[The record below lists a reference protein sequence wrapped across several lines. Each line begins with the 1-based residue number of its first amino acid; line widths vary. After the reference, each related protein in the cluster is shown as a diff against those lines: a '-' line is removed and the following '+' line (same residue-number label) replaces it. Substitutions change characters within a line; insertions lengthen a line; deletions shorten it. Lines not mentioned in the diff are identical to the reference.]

1 MKIKITAH
9 KDFTELKRILQ
20 TYPAVFVVYDRNVE
34 KYAQELNFPALA
46 IEAAE
51 ANKTIGTVIDI
62 CNFLLA
68 HHADRNSLL
77 LAVGGGITTDLAG
90 FAACIFKRGIRYA
103 NVPTTLLAQVD
114 AGIGGKTGCNLDS
127 FKNMLG
133 VIRQPEFTYLSSYT
147 LDSLPLC
154 EFRSGIAEMLK
165 TFIIASAEDYVKAV
179 AFFSKIN
186 GLLQAN
192 VGPNASCNKGAA
204 TIGCL
209 LSRVK
214 AEGTNEES
222 AFRECLEELIEKAA
236 RIKAGIVEQDAD
248 EKGLRR
254 VLNLGHTYGH
264 AIEWWQ
270 QHQNISLANERAGV
284 QEIHSDEKESPD
296 AQGCLLKARF
306 THGEAVATGIVKIA
320 RISEERGIAAKGLAE
335 RLRTDFQACGLP
347 VDLPCPESQLLD
359 AIVQDKKS
367 ENGKV
372 HFVLIQDIGKVVVE

>member
-9 KDFTELKRILQ
+9 KDFTILKSLLQ
-20 TYPAVFVVYDRNVE
+20 EYSSVFVVYDRNVE

-46 IEAAE
+46 IEATE
-51 ANKTIGTVIDI
+51 ANKTFGTVIDI

-77 LAVGGGITTDLAG
+77 LAIGGGITTDLAG

-133 VIRQPEFTYLSSYT
+133 IIRQPEFTYLSSYT
-147 LDSLPLC
+147 LDSLPLR

-179 AFFSKIN
+179 ELFSKD
-186 GLLQAN
+186 
-192 VGPNASCNKGAA
+192 AA

-270 QHQNISLANERAGV
+270 QQNISLANERAGV
-284 QEIHSDEKESPD
+284 QEIHSDEKESTD
-296 AQGCLLKARF
+296 AQSCLLKASF

-320 RISEERGIAAKGLAE
+320 RISEERGIATKGLAE
-335 RLRTDFQACGLP
+335 RFRADFQACGLP
-347 VDLPCPESQLLD
+347 VDLPCPESLLAE
-359 AIVQDKKS
+359 AISQDKKL

>member
-9 KDFTELKRILQ
+9 KDFTELKHNLQ

-46 IEAAE
+46 IEATE
-51 ANKTIGTVIDI
+51 ANKTFGTVIDI

-147 LDSLPLC
+147 LDSLPIC

-165 TFIIASAEDYVKAV
+165 TFIIASAEGYVKAV

-192 VGPNASCNKGAA
+192 VGSNASCNKGAA
-204 TIGCL
+204 ALRSL

-214 AEGTNEES
+214 SEATNEES
-222 AFRECLEELIEKAA
+222 VSRECLEELIEKAA

-270 QHQNISLANERAGV
+270 QQNRSLANERADV
-284 QEIHSDEKESPD
+284 QEIHSDEKESTD
-296 AQGCLLKARF
+296 AQGCLLKASF

-320 RISEERGIAAKGLAE
+320 RISEERGIAVKGLAD
-335 RLRTDFQACGLP
+335 RIRADFQACGLP
-347 VDLPCPESQLLD
+347 VELPCPESLLAE
-359 AIVQDKKS
+359 AISQDKKS

>member
-9 KDFTELKRILQ
+9 KDFTILKSLLQ
-20 TYPAVFVVYDRNVE
+20 EYSSVFVVYDRNVE

-46 IEAAE
+46 IEATE
-51 ANKTIGTVIDI
+51 ENKTIGTVIDI

-77 LAVGGGITTDLAG
+77 LAIGGGITTDLAG

-147 LDSLPLC
+147 LDSLPLR

-165 TFIIASAEDYVKAV
+165 TFIIASAEDYVKAL

-192 VGPNASCNKGAA
+192 VGSNASCNKGAA

-270 QHQNISLANERAGV
+270 QKQG
-284 QEIHSDEKESPD
+284 KEDFS
-296 AQGCLLKARF
+296 
-306 THGEAVATGIVKIA
+306 HGEAVATGIVKIA

-335 RLRTDFQACGLP
+335 RIRSDFQACGLP
-347 VDLPCPESQLLD
+347 VDLPCPESQLYD
-359 AIVQDKKS
+359 AIAQDKKS

>member
-1 MKIKITAH
+1 MQINIVTH

-34 KYAQELNFPALA
+34 ACAREICASSGALQPYPAMA
-46 IEAAE
+46 VVAAE
-51 ANKTIGTVIDI
+51 ENKTIETAVGI
-62 CNFLLA
+62 CRFLIA
-68 HHADRNSLL
+68 HHADRNALL
-77 LAVGGGITTDLAG
+77 LAIGGGITTDLAG

-147 LDSLPLC
+147 LDSLPLR

-192 VGPNASCNKGAA
+192 VGSNASCNKGAA

-270 QHQNISLANERAGV
+270 QKQG
-284 QEIHSDEKESPD
+284 KEGFS
-296 AQGCLLKARF
+296 
-306 THGEAVATGIVKIA
+306 HGEAVATGIVKIA

-335 RLRTDFQACGLP
+335 RLRADFQACGLP

-359 AIVQDKKS
+359 AIAQDKKS

>member
-1 MKIKITAH
+1 MQINIVTH

-34 KYAQELNFPALA
+34 ACAREICASSGALQPYPAMA
-46 IEAAE
+46 VVAAE
-51 ANKTIGTVIDI
+51 ENKTIETAVGI
-62 CNFLLA
+62 CRFLLA

-90 FAACIFKRGIRYA
+90 FAACIYKRGIRYA
-103 NVPTTLLAQVD
+103 NVSTTLLAQVD

-133 VIRQPEFTYLSSYT
+133 IIRQPEFTYLSSYT
-147 LDSLPLC
+147 LDSLPLR

-165 TFIIASAEDYVKAV
+165 TFIIASEEDYVKAV
-179 AFFSKIN
+179 ELFSKFN

-192 VGPNASCNKGAA
+192 GGSNASCNKNAA
-204 TIGCL
+204 TLGRL
-209 LSRVK
+209 LSRVETEVGIQ
-214 AEGTNEES
+214 AS
-222 AFRECLEELIEKAA
+222 AFMECLEELIEKAA
-236 RIKAGIVEQDAD
+236 GIKAGIVEQDAD

-270 QHQNISLANERAGV
+270 QQDIRLANERAG
-284 QEIHSDEKESPD
+284 IYS
-296 AQGCLLKARF
+296 
-306 THGEAVATGIVKIA
+306 HGEAVAMGIVKIV

-335 RLRTDFQACGLP
+335 RLRADFQACGLP

-359 AIVQDKKS
+359 AIAQDKKS

>member
-1 MKIKITAH
+1 MHIKIVTDTYFA
-9 KDFTELKRILQ
+9 ELKHILQ
-20 TYPAVFVVYDRNVE
+20 EYQSVFIVYDCRVE
-34 KYAQELNFPALA
+34 KYAQELDFPALP
-46 IEAAE
+46 IRAAE
-51 ANKTIGTVIDI
+51 ENKTIETAVGI
-62 CNFLLA
+62 CRFLLA

-90 FAACIFKRGIRYA
+90 FAACIYKRGIRYA
-103 NVPTTLLAQVD
+103 NVSTTLLAQVD

-133 VIRQPEFTYLSSYT
+133 IIRQPEFTYLSSYT
-147 LDSLPLC
+147 LDSLPLR

-165 TFIIASAEDYVKAV
+165 TFIIASEEDYVKAV
-179 AFFSKIN
+179 ELFSKFN

-192 VGPNASCNKGAA
+192 GGSNASCNKNAA
-204 TIGCL
+204 TLGRL
-209 LSRVK
+209 LSRVETEVGIQ
-214 AEGTNEES
+214 AS
-222 AFRECLEELIEKAA
+222 AFMECLEELIEKAA
-236 RIKAGIVEQDAD
+236 GIKAGIVEQDAD

-270 QHQNISLANERAGV
+270 QQDIRLANERAG
-284 QEIHSDEKESPD
+284 IYS
-296 AQGCLLKARF
+296 
-306 THGEAVATGIVKIA
+306 HGEAVAMGIVKIA

-335 RLRTDFQACGLP
+335 RIRADFQACGLP

-359 AIVQDKKS
+359 AIAQDKKS

-372 HFVLIQDIGKVVVE
+372 HFVLIQYIGKVVVE

>member
-1 MKIKITAH
+1 MHIKIVTDTYFA
-9 KDFTELKRILQ
+9 ELKHILQ
-20 TYPAVFVVYDRNVE
+20 EYQSVFIVYDCRVE

-51 ANKTIGTVIDI
+51 ANKTFGTVIDI

-77 LAVGGGITTDLAG
+77 LAIGGGITTDLAG

-147 LDSLPLC
+147 LDSLPLR

-192 VGPNASCNKGAA
+192 VGSNASCNKDTA
-204 TIGCL
+204 TIGYL

-214 AEGTNEES
+214 AKEEENQAS
-222 AFRECLEELIEKAA
+222 AFMECLEELIEKAA

-270 QHQNISLANERAGV
+270 QQNRSLANERAGV
-284 QEIHSDEKESPD
+284 QEIHSDEKESTD
-296 AQGCLLKARF
+296 AQGCLLKASF

-335 RLRTDFQACGLP
+335 RIRSDFQACGLP
-347 VDLPCPESQLLD
+347 VDLPCPESQLYD
-359 AIVQDKKS
+359 AIAQDKKS

>member
-9 KDFTELKRILQ
+9 KDFTILKSLLQ
-20 TYPAVFVVYDRNVE
+20 EYSSVFVVYDRNVE

-46 IEAAE
+46 IEATE

-90 FAACIFKRGIRYA
+90 FAACIYKRGIRYA
-103 NVPTTLLAQVD
+103 NVSTTLLAQVD

-147 LDSLPLC
+147 LDSLPLR

-165 TFIIASAEDYVKAV
+165 TFIIASAEDYVKAL
-179 AFFSKIN
+179 AFFSEIN

-192 VGPNASCNKGAA
+192 GGSNASCNKGAA

-270 QHQNISLANERAGV
+270 QKQG
-284 QEIHSDEKESPD
+284 KEGFS
-296 AQGCLLKARF
+296 
-306 THGEAVATGIVKIA
+306 HGEAVATGIVKIA

-335 RLRTDFQACGLP
+335 RIRSDFQACGLP
-347 VDLPCPESQLLD
+347 VELPCPESQLLD
-359 AIVQDKKS
+359 AIAQDKKS

>member
-9 KDFTELKRILQ
+9 KDFTILKSLLQ
-20 TYPAVFVVYDRNVE
+20 EYSSVFVVYDRNVE

-46 IEAAE
+46 IEATE

-77 LAVGGGITTDLAG
+77 LAIGGGITTDLAG

-147 LDSLPLC
+147 LDSLPLR
-154 EFRSGIAEMLK
+154 EFRSGITEMLK

-179 AFFSKIN
+179 ELFSKD
-186 GLLQAN
+186 
-192 VGPNASCNKGAA
+192 AA

-270 QHQNISLANERAGV
+270 QKQG
-284 QEIHSDEKESPD
+284 KEDFS
-296 AQGCLLKARF
+296 
-306 THGEAVATGIVKIA
+306 HGEAVATGIVKIA

-335 RLRTDFQACGLP
+335 RIRSDFQACGLP
-347 VDLPCPESQLLD
+347 VDLPCPDSQLYD
-359 AIVQDKKS
+359 AIAQDKKS

>member
-9 KDFTELKRILQ
+9 KDFTILKSLLQ
-20 TYPAVFVVYDRNVE
+20 EYSSVFVVYDRNVE

-46 IEAAE
+46 IEATE
-51 ANKTIGTVIDI
+51 ANKTFGTVIDI

-68 HHADRNSLL
+68 HHTDRNSLL

-133 VIRQPEFTYLSSYT
+133 IIRQPEFTYLSSYT
-147 LDSLPLC
+147 LDSLPLR

-179 AFFSKIN
+179 AFFSKVFSNIHEPDTN
-186 GLLQAN
+186 ESEPQSSIS
-192 VGPNASCNKGAA
+192 ASIASVTSGAA
-204 TIGCL
+204 GFHTQL
-209 LSRVK
+209 D
-214 AEGTNEES
+214 
-222 AFRECLEELIEKAA
+222 ELIEKAA

-270 QHQNISLANERAGV
+270 QQNISLANERAGV
-284 QEIHSDEKESPD
+284 QEIHSNEKESTD
-296 AQGCLLKARF
+296 AQGCLLKASF
-306 THGEAVATGIVKIA
+306 THGEAVAMGIVKIA

-335 RLRTDFQACGLP
+335 RLRADFQACGLP
-347 VDLPCPESQLLD
+347 VDLPCPESQLYD
-359 AIVQDKKS
+359 AIAQDKKS

>member
-9 KDFTELKRILQ
+9 KDFTILKSLLQ
-20 TYPAVFVVYDRNVE
+20 EYSSVFVVYDRNVE

-46 IEAAE
+46 IEATE

-77 LAVGGGITTDLAG
+77 LAIGGGITTDLAG
-90 FAACIFKRGIRYA
+90 FAGCIFKRGIRYA

-133 VIRQPEFTYLSSYT
+133 IIRQPEFTYLSSYT
-147 LDSLPLC
+147 LDSLPLR

-179 AFFSKIN
+179 ELFSKD
-186 GLLQAN
+186 
-192 VGPNASCNKGAA
+192 AA

-270 QHQNISLANERAGV
+270 QKQG
-284 QEIHSDEKESPD
+284 KEDFS
-296 AQGCLLKARF
+296 
-306 THGEAVATGIVKIA
+306 HGEAVATGIVKIA

-335 RLRTDFQACGLP
+335 RIRSDFQACGLP
-347 VDLPCPESQLLD
+347 VDLPCPESQLYD
-359 AIVQDKKS
+359 AIAQDKKS